1 MSNNLKDDVKN
12 AVPANKSNDKST
24 LPQFKP
30 AKTVVYQKLGLKF
43 MYEGKRNAKNNAK
56 NNNNSSTGKK

>member
-12 AVPANKSNDKST
+12 AVPANKSKDKST

-30 AKTVVYQKLGLKF
+30 AKTVVYHKVGLNF
-43 MYEGKRNAKNNAK
+43 MHEGKKNVK
-56 NNNNSSTGKK
+56 KDNSPFIGKK

>member
-30 AKTVVYQKLGLKF
+30 AKTVQRITLTLRENLLGISITVSH
-43 MYEGKRNAKNNAK
+43 NNG
-56 NNNNSSTGKK
+56 NI